1 MHAHQEEAA
10 DRDGARHCQHEHYEY
25 PGVLDLEH
33 AHRERDR
40 SKIEPPQVR
49 RELVTEKLTGLDESR
64 NVDRELT
71 SNSCACAHIGLYR
84 DGVLDHRIRSLELH
98 GLHHRRT
105 KIGMVRLRA
114 GDA

>member
-40 SKIEPPQVR
+40 SKIEPPKVR
-49 RELVTEKLTGLDESR
+49 RELVAEKLTGLAESR
-64 NVDRELT
+64 DVVRVVMRNSWARVHFGLDR
-71 SNSCACAHIGLYR
+71 A
-84 DGVLDHRIRSLELH
+84 GVLEDGIRSLELH
-98 GLHHRRT
+98 GLRHRRT
-105 KIGMVRLRA
+105 MIGGVRLHGR
-114 GDA
+114 DA